1 MIVLMGSG
9 ETSPTMVELHKS
21 LVAKSGGV
29 TVVDTPYGFQANAD
43 ELTAKTV
50 QYFAQSVGVAAQV
63 ATLRRADL
71 PASEVARALAAV
83 RASRYVFAGPGSPTY
98 ALEQWGPVGMVD
110 ALESVVRTG
119 GVVTLASAASVS
131 SGALTLPVYEMYKVG
146 KAPFWL
152 PGLDLMG
159 RFGFRVVVVPHFNNT
174 DGVTHDTSCCYVG
187 RARLDVLRAEA
198 PDIPVLGIDEHT
210 ALVLDTETGTAKV
223 LGQSSVHVLVGDRE
237 HVVATGGTLD
247 LRALLAAGGPGST
260 VSSPAPV
267 AAESADLAKA
277 VEAQDPSGV
286 LDALL
291 AALPADPAL
300 GAAVAALEPV
310 LDAGWSDRTAGYVD
324 LLLAVR
330 AQARAEKQW
339 ALSDLLRDGLAQ
351 LGQVVEDTPDGQ
363 RIAGS

>member
-21 LVAKSGGV
+21 LVAQAGGV

-50 QYFAQSVGVAAQV
+50 QYFAQSVGVTAQV

-71 PASEVARALAAV
+71 PAVEVGRALAAV

-98 ALEQWGPVGMVD
+98 ALEQWQPVGMVD
-110 ALESVVRTG
+110 ALESVLRAG
-119 GVVTLASAASVS
+119 GIVTLASAASVS

-187 RARLDVLRAEA
+187 RERLDLLRAEA
-198 PDIPVLGIDEHT
+198 PDVPVLGIDEHT
-210 ALVLDTETGTAKV
+210 ALVLDTDTGTAKV
-223 LGQSSVHVLVGDRE
+223 LGQGTVHLLVGDVD

-247 LRALLAAGGPGST
+247 LRALLADAGALTT
-260 VSSPAPV
+260 VTAAEPAPPTGL
-267 AAESADLAKA
+267 AAAIDAHDPAGALA
-277 VEAQDPSGV
+277 
-286 LDALL
+286 ALL
-291 AALPADPAL
+291 ALLPEDPAL
-300 GAAVAALEPV
+300 AGAVASLEPV
-310 LDAGWSDRTAGYVD
+310 LTAGWTDDTAGYLD
-324 LLLAVR
+324 LVLQAR
-330 AQARAEKQW
+330 AQARADKQW
-339 ALSDLLRDGLAQ
+339 ALSDLLRDGLGR
-351 LGQVVEDTPDGQ
+351 LGKVIEDTPDGQ
-363 RIAGS
+363 RVSG

>member
-21 LVAKSGGV
+21 LVAQSGGV

-50 QYFAQSVGVAAQV
+50 QYFAQSVGTTAQV

-71 PASEVARALAAV
+71 PAVEVGRALAAV

-98 ALEQWGPVGMVD
+98 ALEQWEPVGMVD
-110 ALESVVRTG
+110 ALEAVVRDG
-119 GVVTLASAASVS
+119 GIVTLASAASVS

-198 PDIPVLGIDEHT
+198 PDVPVLGIDEHT

-223 LGQSSVHVLVGDRE
+223 LGQGSVHLLVGDVD
-237 HVVATGGTLD
+237 HVVETGGTLD
-247 LRALLAAGGPGST
+247 LRGLLADAGVLTTPVVAEQSAPRGLVPAIEARDAGAVLEALLA
-260 VSSPAPV
+260 
-267 AAESADLAKA
+267 E
-277 VEAQDPSGV
+277 
-286 LDALL
+286 
-291 AALPADPAL
+291 LPDDPAL
-300 GAAVAALEPV
+300 AAAVAALEPV
-310 LDAGWSDRTAGYVD
+310 LTAGWTDRTAAYVD
-324 LLLAVR
+324 LLLEVR
-330 AQARAEKQW
+330 ARARTEKLW
-339 ALSDLLRDGLAQ
+339 PLSDLLRDGLAA
-351 LGQVVEDTPDGQ
+351 LGQVIEDTPDGQ
-363 RIAGS
+363 RLSQA